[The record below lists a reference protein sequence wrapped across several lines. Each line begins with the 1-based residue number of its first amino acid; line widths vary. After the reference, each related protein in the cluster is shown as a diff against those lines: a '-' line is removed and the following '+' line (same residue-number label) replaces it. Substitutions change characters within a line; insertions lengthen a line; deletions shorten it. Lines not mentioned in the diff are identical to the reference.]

1 MNLGINEELVRL
13 KTLMELRNNQ
23 VKVRMRQGVPYQDT
37 TLPPNAEPTVFTG
50 DEIGVVIGRNG
61 SDQDGITQIQLD
73 DGRVVLT
80 GDEAVEDSNVTQD
93 INSFEANDTND
104 SGMGWGY

>member
-1 MNLGINEELVRL
+1 MKTLNEELGRL
-13 KTLMELRNNQ
+13 KGLMELRNNQ

-37 TLPPNAEPTVFTG
+37 TAPPNSEPTVFNG

-61 SDQDGITQIQLD
+61 SDRDGLTQIQLD